1 MKFVRSSPSRL
12 ACSGLRL
19 GARRLSGKL
28 GTLSPWARRLRGRR
42 HGDRSDLSLRWV
54 LRVRKCY
61 EKQGVRLGAG
71 GSGGACG
78 GLRQQWL
85 SARGRLA
92 GRLAGDH
99 REHPTRGQRRG
110 ATGLSRQLATK
121 LGPGGEKEASIELL
135 SLKMMEEESVE
146 IDGQFQSVFD
156 VVQSGYRKAGLG
168 SRCTTPIRSN
178 LGGLASLETH
188 CRISQGNEVLLTQI
202 VAMALGQR
210 AMYSLVYTASP
221 ANSVVYRQSYLRT
234 RASLVL
240 R

>member
-1 MKFVRSSPSRL
+1 MITESIPPEASDVEQ
-12 ACSGLRL
+12 L
-19 GARRLSGKL
+19 G
-28 GTLSPWARRLRGRR
+28 
-42 HGDRSDLSLRWV
+42 
-54 LRVRKCY
+54 
-61 EKQGVRLGAG
+61 
-71 GSGGACG
+71 
-78 GLRQQWL
+78 
-85 SARGRLA
+85 
-92 GRLAGDH
+92 
-99 REHPTRGQRRG
+99 
-110 ATGLSRQLATK
+110 SRQLATK

-178 LGGLASLETH
+178 LG

>member
-1 MKFVRSSPSRL
+1 MRSK
-12 ACSGLRL
+12 ASGLALVVVAGLVAGCASSGYQPEVDWPAGWQVITESIPPEASDVEQL
-19 GARRLSGKL
+19 G
-28 GTLSPWARRLRGRR
+28 
-42 HGDRSDLSLRWV
+42 
-54 LRVRKCY
+54 
-61 EKQGVRLGAG
+61 
-71 GSGGACG
+71 
-78 GLRQQWL
+78 
-85 SARGRLA
+85 
-92 GRLAGDH
+92 
-99 REHPTRGQRRG
+99 
-110 ATGLSRQLATK
+110 SRQLATK

-210 AMYSLVYTASP
+210 ATPWYIPPVRPTAWSTGRATCAPGP
-221 ANSVVYRQSYLRT
+221 AWSCAEGPAARRLDATGVAQASSGGASTLR
-234 RASLVL
+234 
-240 R
+240 

>member
-1 MKFVRSSPSRL
+1 W
-12 ACSGLRL
+12 
-19 GARRLSGKL
+19 RRF
-28 GTLSPWARRLRGRR
+28 
-42 HGDRSDLSLRWV
+42 
-54 LRVRKCY
+54 
-61 EKQGVRLGAG
+61 
-71 GSGGACG
+71 CG

-99 REHPTRGQRRG
+99 RGASHPRP
-110 ATGLSRQLATK
+110 ATWSNWAPGNWRPSS
-121 LGPGGEKEASIELL
+121 GPGGEKEASIELL

>member
-1 MKFVRSSPSRL
+1 M
-12 ACSGLRL
+12 
-19 GARRLSGKL
+19 
-28 GTLSPWARRLRGRR
+28 
-42 HGDRSDLSLRWV
+42 
-54 LRVRKCY
+54 
-61 EKQGVRLGAG
+61 
-71 GSGGACG
+71 
-78 GLRQQWL
+78 
-85 SARGRLA
+85 
-92 GRLAGDH
+92 
-99 REHPTRGQRRG
+99 
-110 ATGLSRQLATK
+110 
-121 LGPGGEKEASIELL
+121 
-135 SLKMMEEESVE
+135 E

-234 RASLVL
+234 RPAWSCAEGPAARRLDATGVAQASSGGASTL

>member
-1 MKFVRSSPSRL
+1 M
-12 ACSGLRL
+12 
-19 GARRLSGKL
+19 
-28 GTLSPWARRLRGRR
+28 
-42 HGDRSDLSLRWV
+42 
-54 LRVRKCY
+54 RVRKCY

-78 GLRQQWL
+78 G
-85 SARGRLA
+85 
-92 GRLAGDH
+92 
-99 REHPTRGQRRG
+99 
-110 ATGLSRQLATK
+110 
-121 LGPGGEKEASIELL
+121 
-135 SLKMMEEESVE
+135 
-146 IDGQFQSVFD
+146 
-156 VVQSGYRKAGLG
+156 AGLG

>member
-1 MKFVRSSPSRL
+1 MRSK
-12 ACSGLRL
+12 ASGLALVVVAGLVAGCASSGYQPEVDWPAGWQVITESIPPEASDVEQL
-19 GARRLSGKL
+19 G
-28 GTLSPWARRLRGRR
+28 
-42 HGDRSDLSLRWV
+42 
-54 LRVRKCY
+54 
-61 EKQGVRLGAG
+61 
-71 GSGGACG
+71 
-78 GLRQQWL
+78 
-85 SARGRLA
+85 
-92 GRLAGDH
+92 
-99 REHPTRGQRRG
+99 
-110 ATGLSRQLATK
+110 SRQLATK

-178 LGGLASLETH
+178 LGGLASLEPH
-188 CRISQGNEVLLTQI
+188 CRISQGNEVLLPQI

>member
-1 MKFVRSSPSRL
+1 MRSK
-12 ACSGLRL
+12 ASGLALVVVAGLVAGCASSGYQPEVDWPAGWQVITESIPPEASDVEQL
-19 GARRLSGKL
+19 G
-28 GTLSPWARRLRGRR
+28 
-42 HGDRSDLSLRWV
+42 
-54 LRVRKCY
+54 
-61 EKQGVRLGAG
+61 
-71 GSGGACG
+71 
-78 GLRQQWL
+78 
-85 SARGRLA
+85 
-92 GRLAGDH
+92 
-99 REHPTRGQRRG
+99 
-110 ATGLSRQLATK
+110 SRQLATK

-210 AMYSLVYTASP
+210 AMYP
-221 ANSVVYRQSYLRT
+221 GIYRQSGQQRGLPAELPAHPGQPGPALKGQPLDAWTRPESLRLP
-234 RASLVL
+234 RAAP
-240 R
+240 RR

>member
-1 MKFVRSSPSRL
+1 MRSK
-12 ACSGLRL
+12 ASGLALVVVAGLVAGCASSGYQPEVDWPAGWQVITESIPPEASDVEQL
-19 GARRLSGKL
+19 G
-28 GTLSPWARRLRGRR
+28 
-42 HGDRSDLSLRWV
+42 
-54 LRVRKCY
+54 
-61 EKQGVRLGAG
+61 
-71 GSGGACG
+71 
-78 GLRQQWL
+78 
-85 SARGRLA
+85 
-92 GRLAGDH
+92 
-99 REHPTRGQRRG
+99 
-110 ATGLSRQLATK
+110 SRQLATK

-221 ANSVVYRQSYLRT
+221 VNSVVYRQSYLRT

>member
-1 MKFVRSSPSRL
+1 MRSK
-12 ACSGLRL
+12 ASGLALVVVAGLVAGCASSGYQPEVDWPAGWQVITESIPPEASDVEQL
-19 GARRLSGKL
+19 G
-28 GTLSPWARRLRGRR
+28 
-42 HGDRSDLSLRWV
+42 
-54 LRVRKCY
+54 
-61 EKQGVRLGAG
+61 
-71 GSGGACG
+71 
-78 GLRQQWL
+78 
-85 SARGRLA
+85 
-92 GRLAGDH
+92 
-99 REHPTRGQRRG
+99 
-110 ATGLSRQLATK
+110 SRQLATK

-234 RASLVL
+234 RQPGPALKGQPLDAWTRPASLRL
-240 R
+240 PRAAPRR

>member
-1 MKFVRSSPSRL
+1 MRSK
-12 ACSGLRL
+12 ASGLALVVVAGLVAGCASSGYQPEVDWPAGWQVITESIPPEARDVEQL
-19 GARRLSGKL
+19 G
-28 GTLSPWARRLRGRR
+28 
-42 HGDRSDLSLRWV
+42 
-54 LRVRKCY
+54 
-61 EKQGVRLGAG
+61 
-71 GSGGACG
+71 
-78 GLRQQWL
+78 
-85 SARGRLA
+85 
-92 GRLAGDH
+92 
-99 REHPTRGQRRG
+99 
-110 ATGLSRQLATK
+110 SRQLATK

-210 AMYSLVYTASP
+210 AMYSWYIPPVRPTAWSTGRATCAPGP
-221 ANSVVYRQSYLRT
+221 AWSCAEGPAARRLDATGVAQASSGGASTLR
-234 RASLVL
+234 
-240 R
+240 